1 MELQKDSLVE
11 LIVQLK
17 ATVHGQ
23 PDVARSIMMTHPRL
37 AHAIL
42 KTMAELDIV
51 EKDLFQKTVL
61 PYAQSQAAVQPPVG
75 KPSAAA
81 PAPVPAVAPA
91 YPTQPATF
99 LPPAQYT
106 QPAPP
111 PAPTPAPAPALAPM
125 YHGPGPAYPP
135 ASHYPPPGPAQIYQP
150 PPPPQAPA
158 PAPVAAAPAA
168 PAINPAILAAM
179 TDEQRQAILH
189 IVQMTPEQLALI
201 PPAERATY
209 IELRRQFG
217 IPS

>member
-51 EKDLFQKTVL
+51 DKDLFQKTVL
-61 PYAQSQAAVQPPVG
+61 AYAQSQAAAQPPAG
-75 KPSAAA
+75 MPSAA

-91 YPTQPATF
+91 YPAQPATF
-99 LPPAQYT
+99 LPPAQYA
-106 QPAPP
+106 QPAPA
-111 PAPTPAPAPALAPM
+111 PAPTPAPAPALAPI
-125 YHGPGPAYPP
+125 YHGPGPAYQPP
-135 ASHYPPPGPAQIYQP
+135 SHYPPPGPAQMYEA
-150 PPPPQAPA
+150 PPQPAPVPA
-158 PAPVAAAPAA
+158 PASAPAV
-168 PAINPAILAAM
+168 NPAILAAM